1 MRAFERL
8 VLPAML
14 VAAFAAVVRAD
25 DDFPYNAYVALD
37 DAEVVSGPGHRY
49 YATDRLALGTRVEVY
64 REEASGWLA
73 IRPPQGSFSWV
84 DSAAIERDEE
94 DESIGRVTEPTPA
107 WIGTAAERVREH
119 RQHVT
124 LKADE
129 VVRILGAKQ
138 VETEDGQEE
147 TWLKIAP
154 PAGEFR
160 WIFLRDVSRQKPEPL
175 AVSPAVVDVVEQGPA
190 DREAPQEP
198 RRFDVPRGAI
208 ALRDLKPASV
218 RQNESNHQIETVQF
232 HRETEPAA
240 QAASSDGFVARKRRG
255 SEQLQ
260 TVPVPSEHLAG
271 RQAATFTRPRFDPPP
286 LVASASP
293 AKTTATSLASAPA
306 AAVASDDDASQL
318 QQLDVEL
325 SLMLAKD
332 KSAWNLAELRQRV
345 EALVER
351 GNDPVARGQARLLLD
366 KIKQFEQTFDA
377 EDIGPVAASAAVP
390 AVDADAK
397 PSPADPRYDSKGW
410 LKPVVSRR
418 SEKPPAP
425 FALVDADGKPI
436 CFISPSPGLN
446 LNRYLNKQV
455 GVYGRRGYIES
466 LKTTHVTAE
475 RVIDLS
481 RHMR

>member
-1 MRAFERL
+1 MRAFRQI
-8 VLPAML
+8 VWPALLGVAL
-14 VAAFAAVVRAD
+14 VAPLRAED
-25 DDFPYNAYVALD
+25 GFPYKAYVALD
-37 DAEVVSGPGHRY
+37 GAEVVSGPGHRY
-49 YATDRLALGTRVEVY
+49 YATDHLALGTKVEVY

-84 DSAAIERDEE
+84 DAAAIERDEE
-94 DESIGRVTEPTPA
+94 DESLGRVIEPTPA

-119 RQHVT
+119 RQRVT

-129 VVRILGAKQ
+129 VVRILGEKQ
-138 VETEDGQEE
+138 VETEEGEEE

-160 WIFLRDVSRQKPEPL
+160 WIFLRDVSRQRPEPRAEPLIDEQL
-175 AVSPAVVDVVEQGPA
+175 ASEPAEQPA
-190 DREAPQEP
+190 PEEP
-198 RRFDVPRGAI
+198 RRIEVPRSAI
-208 ALRDLKPASV
+208 ALRDLAPVVSRINEPGRNVEAAQFRSSV
-218 RQNESNHQIETVQF
+218 
-232 HRETEPAA
+232 EPAKPL
-240 QAASSDGFVARKRRG
+240 SSDGFVPRKRRG

-271 RQAATFTRPRFDPPP
+271 RQAATFTRPRVDPPA
-286 LVASASP
+286 LVDSAGPSKFTSVAAAS
-293 AKTTATSLASAPA
+293 TPA
-306 AAVASDDDASQL
+306 AAAPIDNAASQL

-332 KSAWNLAELRQRV
+332 KSAWDLTDLRQRV
-345 EALVER
+345 EVLVER

-366 KIKQFEQTFDA
+366 KITQFEQTFDA

-390 AVDADAK
+390 AVEADAK
-397 PSPADPRYDSKGW
+397 PSPGDPRYDSKGW

-425 FALVDADGKPI
+425 FAIVDADGKPI
-436 CFISPSPGLN
+436 CFVSPSPGLN
-446 LNRYLNKQV
+446 LNRYVNKQV

-481 RHMR
+481 RHVR

>member
-1 MRAFERL
+1 MRAFRRI
-8 VLPAML
+8 VFPAML
-14 VAAFAAVVRAD
+14 VAAVAGAVRAD
-25 DDFPYNAYVALD
+25 DDFPYQAYVAID
-37 DAEVVSGPGHRY
+37 GAEVVSGPGHRY
-49 YATDRLALGTRVEVY
+49 YATDRLALGTKVEVY

-84 DSAAIERDEE
+84 DSAAIERDTE
-94 DESIGRVTEPTPA
+94 DESLGRAIEPTPA
-107 WIGTAAERVREH
+107 WIGTAAERVSEH

-129 VVRILGAKQ
+129 VVRILGQKQ
-138 VETEDGQEE
+138 VETEDGEEE

-160 WIFLRDVSRQKPEPL
+160 WIYLRDVSRQKPAPRPEPEME
-175 AVSPAVVDVVEQGPA
+175 AQIASVPAEQS
-190 DREAPQEP
+190 APEEP
-198 RRFDVPRGAI
+198 RRIEVPRSAI
-208 ALRDLKPASV
+208 ALRDLAPVVSRIHESSRSV
-218 RQNESNHQIETVQF
+218 ETAQF
-232 HRETEPAA
+232 RNSVEPAKPL
-240 QAASSDGFVARKRRG
+240 SSDGFVPRKRRG
-255 SEQLQ
+255 SEQIP
-260 TVPVPSEHLAG
+260 TVPTPSEHLAS
-271 RQAATFTRPRFDPPP
+271 RQSATFTRPRVDPPA

-293 AKTTATSLASAPA
+293 SKFTSTSAAGTPA
-306 AAVASDDDASQL
+306 AATPIDNAASQL

-332 KSAWNLAELRQRV
+332 KSAWNLTDLCQRV

-377 EDIGPVAASAAVP
+377 EDIGPIAASAAVP

-425 FALVDADGKPI
+425 FALVDSEGKPI

-481 RHMR
+481 RHLR

>member
-1 MRAFERL
+1 MRAFRRF
-8 VLPAML
+8 VFPAML
-14 VAAFAAVVRAD
+14 AAVFAAAVRAD
-25 DDFPYNAYVALD
+25 DDFPYKAYVALD
-37 DAEVVSGPGHRY
+37 GAEVVSGPGHRY
-49 YATDRLALGTRVEVY
+49 YATDRLELGTKVEVY

-84 DSAAIERDEE
+84 DAAAIERDEE
-94 DESIGRVTEPTPA
+94 DESLGRVTEPTPA

-129 VVRILGAKQ
+129 VVRILGERQ
-138 VETEDGQEE
+138 VETEEGEEE

-160 WIFLRDVSRQKPEPL
+160 WIYLRDVSRQRPEPR
-175 AVSPAVVDVVEQGPA
+175 AEPVMEEQIASEPAEQS
-190 DREAPQEP
+190 APEEP
-198 RRFDVPRGAI
+198 RRIEVPRSAI
-208 ALRDLKPASV
+208 ALRDLAPVVSRINEPSRSV
-218 RQNESNHQIETVQF
+218 E
-232 HRETEPAA
+232 AA
-240 QAASSDGFVARKRRG
+240 QFRSSVEPTKPLSSDGFVPRKRRG

-260 TVPVPSEHLAG
+260 TVPAPSEHLAG
-271 RQAATFTRPRFDPPP
+271 RQSPTFTRPRVEAPP

-293 AKTTATSLASAPA
+293 SKFTRAAASTPA
-306 AAVASDDDASQL
+306 AAGPIDTAASQL

-332 KSAWNLAELRQRV
+332 KSAWNLTDLRQRV
-345 EALVER
+345 ESLVER

-377 EDIGPVAASAAVP
+377 EDIGPVAASVAAP
-390 AVDADAK
+390 AVEADPK

-425 FALVDADGKPI
+425 FAIVDSDGKPI

-446 LNRYLNKQV
+446 LNRYVNKQV

-481 RHMR
+481 RHVR